1 MNKAIINREEEAM
14 LLQEMLD
21 SSRAEFLTIYGR
33 RRIGKTFLIREFF
46 GQKSN
51 IVFFKAVGLR
61 QGKMSMQLESL

>member
-46 GQKSN
+46 GQKS
-51 IVFFKAVGLR
+51 LR
-61 QGKMSMQLESL
+61 RLA